1 MDWWM
6 HMQPYLSI
14 KRTLPSASQSPGA
27 PFQLLFAPGL
37 KKTILL
43 SSVTSDQLCLLFES
57 DRNGITGYIFLV
69 SDFFSF
75 NIFVKLE
82 NFCDSSNYFPLICLK
97 KLGQIFRFWI
107 SRSVSY
113 ILYKRRK
120 SPSKNI
126 SWNITQ
132 FQIICQLK
140 KHINLLHII

>member
-1 MDWWM
+1 MNA
-6 HMQPYLSI
+6 HATISI
-14 KRTLPSASQSPGA
+14 NKKNTAISFTVTWGSFLA
-27 PFQLLFAPGL
+27 PICPWPQENH
-37 KKTILL
+37 
-43 SSVTSDQLCLLFES
+43 SSVFCHKWSVVSALWKWQKWNHRL
-57 DRNGITGYIFLV
+57 YIFGIWL
-69 SDFFSF
+69 FSF

-82 NFCDSSNYFPLICLK
+82 NFRDSSNYFPLICLK

-132 FQIICQLK
+132 FQIIFS
-140 KHINLLHII
+140 N